1 MPATPICLST
11 PCPPELVPRLL
22 LGCVLCTRHTSV
34 ESHVQAEVFEMRNE
48 LAEALLR
55 VEQLSD
61 QEAVL
66 KATIR
71 ALETEL
77 KTERYVNRGHSE

>member
-1 MPATPICLST
+1 MAS
-11 PCPPELVPRLL
+11 
-22 LGCVLCTRHTSV
+22 TRHTKV

-77 KTERYVNRGHSE
+77 KTERYEMGQRTPIVACVKI